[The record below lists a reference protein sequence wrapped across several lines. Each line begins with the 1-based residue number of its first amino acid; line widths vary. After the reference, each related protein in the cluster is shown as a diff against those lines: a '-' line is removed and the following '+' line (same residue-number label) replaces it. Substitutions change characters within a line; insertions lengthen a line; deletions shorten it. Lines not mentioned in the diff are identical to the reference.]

1 MALITCPECG
11 KEISDKATTCPN
23 CGMPLVAETSEEAPT
38 TVSKENIPVTPPS
51 GNSKKNKP
59 QNKNTK
65 LSIASLIF
73 TVLGALSFTESL
85 VWIGIILGCIDFFIH
100 RKNRKFLILVIS
112 FAFGVIGIILCSVNS
127 FIKSETTSPSNV
139 VISEQ
144 SQDIT
149 SETVSEIESQI
160 ASGAGAETE
169 SETETQT
176 ENQTQTVDETVS
188 AIPAESK
195 DEFIAS
201 CQKIPYKDL
210 LRNPDDYIGQRIVI
224 TAKVQQVVQGGWL
237 DNNEYYRVQT
247 DNDGYDWY
255 MDDEYFMYDYRVDDN
270 TKILQDDIL
279 KIYAE
284 FSGVETITRALTG
297 TKDEVPSI
305 KAYYID
311 LIGE

>member
-1 MALITCPECG
+1 MVI
-11 KEISDKATTCPN
+11 
-23 CGMPLVAETSEEAPT
+23 VANLS
-38 TVSKENIPVTPPS
+38 
-51 GNSKKNKP
+51 
-59 QNKNTK
+59 NKNTSQVTVSE
-65 LSIASLIF
+65 SIVEESVPAQTLI
-73 TVLGALSFTESL
+73 A
-85 VWIGIILGCIDFFIH
+85 
-100 RKNRKFLILVIS
+100 
-112 FAFGVIGIILCSVNS
+112 
-127 FIKSETTSPSNV
+127 ET
-139 VISEQ
+139 
-144 SQDIT
+144 D
-149 SETVSEIESQI
+149 SEIESQVTSEVETEI
-160 ASGAGAETE
+160 ETETE
-169 SETETQT
+169 SETVSTTPT
-176 ENQTQTVDETVS
+176 ESEV
-188 AIPAESK
+188 
-195 DEFIAS
+195 EFIAS
-201 CQKIPYKDL
+201 CQQIPYKDL

-224 TAKVQQVVQGGWL
+224 TAQVQQVVQGAWL

>member
-23 CGMPLVAETSEEAPT
+23 CGAPVNTTNTPDPVPQPNTNYSEKYRSPQNDKSGKNSKLGITALVLSIIGCTFIFGIICAIIDLTKKDGRKKTCSIIALCVGVFWLIMVIVANLSNRNTSQVTVSESIVEESVPAQTQETLIAET
-38 TVSKENIPVTPPS
+38 
-51 GNSKKNKP
+51 
-59 QNKNTK
+59 
-65 LSIASLIF
+65 
-73 TVLGALSFTESL
+73 
-85 VWIGIILGCIDFFIH
+85 D
-100 RKNRKFLILVIS
+100 
-112 FAFGVIGIILCSVNS
+112 
-127 FIKSETTSPSNV
+127 
-139 VISEQ
+139 
-144 SQDIT
+144 
-149 SETVSEIESQI
+149 SEIESQVTSEVETEI
-160 ASGAGAETE
+160 ETETE
-169 SETETQT
+169 SET
-176 ENQTQTVDETVS
+176 VS
-188 AIPAESK
+188 TTPTESK
-195 DEFIAS
+195 DDFIAS
-201 CQKIPYKDL
+201 CQQIPYKDL

-297 TKDEVPSI
+297 AKDEVPSI

>member
-1 MALITCPECG
+1 MVI
-11 KEISDKATTCPN
+11 
-23 CGMPLVAETSEEAPT
+23 VANLS
-38 TVSKENIPVTPPS
+38 
-51 GNSKKNKP
+51 
-59 QNKNTK
+59 NKNTSQVTVSE
-65 LSIASLIF
+65 SIVEESVPAQTQETLI
-73 TVLGALSFTESL
+73 A
-85 VWIGIILGCIDFFIH
+85 
-100 RKNRKFLILVIS
+100 
-112 FAFGVIGIILCSVNS
+112 
-127 FIKSETTSPSNV
+127 ET
-139 VISEQ
+139 
-144 SQDIT
+144 D
-149 SETVSEIESQI
+149 SEIESQVTSEVETEI
-160 ASGAGAETE
+160 ETETE
-169 SETETQT
+169 SET
-176 ENQTQTVDETVS
+176 VS
-188 AIPAESK
+188 TTPTESK

-201 CQKIPYKDL
+201 CQQIPYKDL

-297 TKDEVPSI
+297 AKDEVPSI